1 MGILLLC
8 IHFIVFVDK
17 LMKHVFKISEPV
29 GNSLPDSTKIRLRVT
44 FYIEYTQLTELKTLE
59 DKSF

>member
-1 MGILLLC
+1 
-8 IHFIVFVDK
+8 
-17 LMKHVFKISEPV
+17 MKHVFKISEPV
-29 GNSLPDSTKIRLRVT
+29 GNSLPDSTKIHLRVT